1 LERWLHYHP
10 TKTAGSGVIQITSND
25 DSVSSTRAVTRR
37 GITATTGS
45 FASIS
50 HTIRDLALKIPRRQL
65 QICSLTRRGVSAR
78 QRQASARLARWLL
91 SSKHTQQDC
100 SAAHA
105 LRLGAVG
112 SWQCALARSASPF
125 ITSSA
130 AVCFT
135 SPLVLHFTSPTLRQQ
150 RLRARTSCQER
161 ISSESTQPST
171 PAYSIIKAKH
181 LRHPLSHPLIV
192 SASAQTTVI
201 LVRQACLTH
210 HSPSTTA
217 SILPCNDYC
226 LLLRVRRCAAPLQI
240 SLTRHIST
248 NLSLRHFTHTSV
260 SLRLAQCR
268 FSHSNTR
275 PSGLRSTTAL
285 FDEDRAQTDRHTAC
299 QHFHHPT
306 TNTSRPLQTSSTR
319 TLTINHG
326 RQTRFPED
334 SRERGSRP
342 Q

>member
-1 LERWLHYHP
+1 
-10 TKTAGSGVIQITSND
+10 
-25 DSVSSTRAVTRR
+25 
-37 GITATTGS
+37 
-45 FASIS
+45 
-50 HTIRDLALKIPRRQL
+50 L

-260 SLRLAQCR
+260 SLIAILGPRVSVPQP
-268 FSHSNTR
+268 HSSTKTVHKPTDIPPVNTFTTR
-275 PSGLRSTTAL
+275 P
-285 FDEDRAQTDRHTAC
+285 
-299 QHFHHPT
+299 PT
-306 TNTSRPLQTSSTR
+306 HQDLCKLLQ
-319 TLTINHG
+319 
-326 RQTRFPED
+326 PE
-334 SRERGSRP
+334 P
-342 Q
+342 